1 MEQPARATRLA
12 TRLVLPKV
20 PKIPKP
26 TVRRLSDYYRILRT
40 LESQGDTEPLSSEKM
55 SRLTGFT
62 AAQVRRDLAYFG
74 SFGKRGVGYD
84 IGELQQSLRSILGI
98 DHPWAIALVGVGNLG
113 TALLSYPGFRSQ
125 GFHIAAAF
133 DSDAT
138 KHGRRIGN
146 VVVRP
151 LDELQEAVQE
161 EGLSM
166 AIVAVPAGE
175 AQTVVDT
182 VVSAGIKGIL
192 SFAPVKLQVPRGV
205 FLEKVDLSIEIEYLS
220 YLLTNS

>member
-1 MEQPARATRLA
+1 MDQPTRSGKPA
-12 TRLVLPKV
+12 GKPAMPKV
-20 PKIPKP
+20 PKIPKM

-84 IGELQQSLRSILGI
+84 IGELQQSLREILGI
-98 DHPWAIALVGVGNLG
+98 DHPWAMALVGVGNLG

-125 GFHIAAAF
+125 GFQIAAAF

-146 VVVRP
+146 VIVRP
-151 LDELQEAVQE
+151 LDDLAEVVQE
-161 EGLSM
+161 GHISM

-175 AQTVVDT
+175 AQQVVDA
-182 VVSAGIKGIL
+182 VLGAGIKGIL
-192 SFAPVKLQVPRGV
+192 SFAPVKLQVPSGV

>member
-1 MEQPARATRLA
+1 MVQTLKVAKPTM
-12 TRLVLPKV
+12 PKV
-20 PKIPKP
+20 PKIPKM
-26 TVRRLSDYYRILRT
+26 TVRRLSDYYRVLRT

-84 IGELQQSLRSILGI
+84 IGELQQSLRTILGI
-98 DHPWAIALVGVGNLG
+98 DHPWSIALIGVGNLG
-113 TALLSYPGFRSQ
+113 TALLSYPGFRAQ
-125 GFHIAAAF
+125 GFHIVAAF

-138 KHGRRIGN
+138 KHGRRMGN
-146 VVVRP
+146 VYVRP
-151 LDELQEAVQE
+151 LDDLAEAVQE
-161 EGLSM
+161 HPITM

-175 AQTVVDT
+175 AQAVVDAA
-182 VVSAGIKGIL
+182 VGAGIKGIL
-192 SFAPVKLQVPRGV
+192 SFAPVKLQVPRDV

>member
-1 MEQPARATRLA
+1 MLKEAKPP
-12 TRLVLPKV
+12 LPKV
-20 PKIPKP
+20 PKIPKM

-98 DHPWAIALVGVGNLG
+98 DHPWSIGLIGVGNLG

-125 GFHIAAAF
+125 GFHIVAAF

-138 KHGRRIGN
+138 KHGRRISN

-151 LDELQEAVQE
+151 LDDLAEAAQD
-161 EGLSM
+161 LHITM

-175 AQTVVDT
+175 AQAVVDAA
-182 VVSAGIKGIL
+182 VGAGIKGIL
-192 SFAPVKLQVPRGV
+192 SFAPVKLQVPRDV

>member
-1 MEQPARATRLA
+1 MEQVLSKMVKPPMPNLA
-12 TRLVLPKV
+12 KV
-20 PKIPKP
+20 PKIPKM

-84 IGELQQSLRSILGI
+84 IADLQQSLRAILGI
-98 DHPWAIALVGVGNLG
+98 DHAWGLALIGVGNLG
-113 TALLSYPGFRSQ
+113 TALLSYPGYRAQ
-125 GFHIAAAF
+125 GFHIVAAF

-138 KHGRRIGN
+138 KHGRRFGN
-146 VVVRP
+146 LVVRP
-151 LDELQEAVQE
+151 LEDLADTAREHNI
-161 EGLSM
+161 SM
-166 AIVAVPAGE
+166 AIVAVPASE
-175 AQTVVDT
+175 AQAVIDT
-182 VVSAGIKGIL
+182 IVGAGIKGIL
-192 SFAPVKLQVPRGV
+192 NFAPVKLQVPSGV

>member
-1 MEQPARATRLA
+1 MEQP
-12 TRLVLPKV
+12 LPAGKPPPRV
-20 PKIPKP
+20 PKIPKM

-40 LESQGDTEPLSSEKM
+40 LESQGDSEPLSSEKM

-84 IGELQQSLRSILGI
+84 IAELQQYLRGILGI

-146 VVVRP
+146 VIVRP
-151 LDELQEAVQE
+151 LEELADAVRDDH
-161 EGLSM
+161 LTMS
-166 AIVAVPAGE
+166 IVAVPAGE
-175 AQTVVDT
+175 AQAVVDS
-182 VVSAGIKGIL
+182 VVGAGIKGIL
-192 SFAPVKLQVPRGV
+192 SFAPVKLQVPHGV
-205 FLEKVDLSIEIEYLS
+205 YLEKVDLSIEIEYLS
-220 YLLTNS
+220 YLITSSE